1 MLSCAVVCG
10 MANVYFGA
18 VLLLNADTHTLRLVA
33 GLFFGTLSVCQ
44 ITVAAWTAL
53 LKRAKARH
61 DEVNPSHSA
70 GPSTP
75 SLELATLEGSSRI
88 AQGTAA
94 THSPR
99 PTPLPATPAPTVV
112 THNPGQTDV
121 SLFKQPEHLQISD
134 SDVLLPGAKS
144 TADITI
150 NCESDILSRP
160 ARILVGDMEP
170 SAVLPPSGPHD
181 ESEEI
186 HEHSS
191 LTGVRHPHMVPEDV
205 PSQWERWKSLLW
217 PRLSE
222 RASPAG
228 MLVLLCAA
236 SIIGGLLA
244 GILGAGGPPFMTAYA
259 FLRLDKDI
267 LLGFS
272 AVPAAFMFLRL
283 SLYVFGD
290 GSVFTLADWPAYL
303 GVLCASLVG
312 VLVGTRLRRHIDS
325 EALVRVLHCLV
336 FLSSALMLG
345 AMTDLVV
352 AEAYGAV
359 ILTGVALLV
368 IGVLWP
374 ACILALAHVAA
385 CRQ

>member
-1 MLSCAVVCG
+1 

-18 VLLLNADTHTLRLVA
+18 VLLLNADTDTLRLVA
-33 GLFFGTLSVCQ
+33 GLFFGILSVCQ

-53 LKRAKARH
+53 LKRAKARQ
-61 DEVNPSHSA
+61 DEVNSSHAA
-70 GPSTP
+70 GPPTP
-75 SLELATLEGSSRI
+75 SLALVTLERASRI
-88 AQGTAA
+88 AQSTAA
-94 THSPR
+94 PPSPR
-99 PTPLPATPAPTVV
+99 TISLPTPAVSTAV
-112 THNPGQTDV
+112 THNPSQTDAGT
-121 SLFKQPEHLQISD
+121 LFKQPEHLQISD
-134 SDVLLPGAKS
+134 SAALLPGAGG
-144 TADITI
+144 TADISVC
-150 NCESDILSRP
+150 CESDMPPRP
-160 ARILVGDMEP
+160 AKILIQVGEKEP
-170 SAVLPPSGPHD
+170 SAVVPPSGPHD

-191 LTGVRHPHMVPEDV
+191 LTGVRHPNVVPTDA

-222 RASPAG
+222 RASPAA
-228 MLVLLCAA
+228 MLALLCAA
-236 SIIGGLLA
+236 SILSGLLA
-244 GILGAGGPPFMTAYA
+244 GMLGAGGPPFMTAYA

-290 GSVFTLADWPAYL
+290 GSVFTLTDWPAYL

-359 ILTGVALLV
+359 TLIGVALLV
-368 IGVLWP
+368 IGLLWP
-374 ACILALAHVAA
+374 ACVLALAHVAT
-385 CRQ
+385 CRR